1 MAISLFLLLAEP
13 QTYLLQNSGK
23 GERIP
28 SIKGNTFVV
37 SGHCGDPNLLGRYF
51 RSGSGTW
58 F

>member
-23 GERIP
+23 GEKIP
-28 SIKGNTFVV
+28 SIKGNTCVV
-37 SGHCGDPNLLGRYF
+37 SAHRSDPNLLGRFF
-51 RSGSGTW
+51 RSGSGTR